1 MQNSR
6 LALPNYES
14 VKHLE
19 GTGNYAV
26 DRYYKWPFSFF
37 YQKKLRM
44 ILDLMNGRL
53 YDNLLDYGA
62 GPANM
67 FGAELEKHCLRLV
80 SYDISSVMNKDW
92 RFSAIVCASVL
103 EFMEDPCI
111 TLNLLDSILK
121 PEGHIYIA
129 SPMATLLTE
138 LYFKLIGDEKFR
150 WPHLHI
156 KNYVEYRFVIDDYK
170 EWNGLYFA
178 IKAHKK

>member
-1 MQNSR
+1 MSNR
-6 LALPNYES
+6 HLNLPDYKT

-19 GTGNYAV
+19 GGGNYAV
-26 DRYYKWPFSFF
+26 GRYYKWPFSIF

-44 ILDLMNGRL
+44 ILDLMDGRM
-53 YDNLLDYGA
+53 YDNILDYGA

-67 FGAELEKHCLRLV
+67 FGEELGNHCHRLV
-80 SYDISSVMNKDW
+80 SFDTSSIMNKDW

-103 EFMEDPCI
+103 EFIPDPWC
-111 TLNLLDSILK
+111 TLNLLDSMLK
-121 PEGHIYIA
+121 PKGDIFIA
-129 SPMATLLTE
+129 SPMSTPLTG
-138 LYFKLIGDEKFR
+138 LYFKLIGDERFR

-156 KNYVEYRFVIDDYK
+156 KNFVDYRFVIDEYR